1 MSQSGAAMFDVSE
14 VVGVGL
20 GSSVVGGIVMK
31 LLSLSASRN
40 LHQLDD
46 TLKQLAASITELGR
60 DIRTLRETDIAQ
72 AKDIGALQADVR
84 ALTAR
89 VDGQGNYWRGQ
100 FEAVCEP
107 RRLKQFTEG
116 DR

>member
-1 MSQSGAAMFDVSE
+1 MFDVSE

-20 GSSVVGGIVMK
+20 GSSILGGVVMK
-31 LLSLSASRN
+31 LLGVSASRN
-40 LHQLDD
+40 LHQLDE
-46 TLKQLAASITELGR
+46 TLKKLADSIADLGK

-72 AKDIGALQADVR
+72 AKDIGSLQAETRSLV
-84 ALTAR
+84 AR

-107 RRLKQFTEG
+107 RRLRPEYRDREG
-116 DR
+116 TP